1 MWTRWA
7 LGPVFALETS
17 LNARRRQVYEA
28 RSFFVLI
35 VLVGLIAV
43 WFNIVLGKLGA
54 RLAPVIGIIACAVP
68 LWRSRPCSAGLSLAR
83 SRACSVF
90 LWPGLYRPD

>member
-17 LNARRRQVYEA
+17 LNARRRQVYEV

-35 VLVGLIAV
+35 VLIGLIAV
-43 WFNIVLGKLGA
+43 WFNNETTNLESGG
-54 RLAPVIGIIACAVP
+54 
-68 LWRSRPCSAGLSLAR
+68 
-83 SRACSVF
+83 RA
-90 LWPGLYRPD
+90 